1 MSLEVQSP
9 TSSGNGQPSHN
20 NVHSPREESRESKR
34 MAKTKDL
41 AERLGM
47 TLEEAVGQN
56 LSQKQLKKR
65 VAALKYRELLKGKR
79 EQEKMKRKKFRQD
92 LKSKGL
98 PVKKLKVKKVKMSES
113 SNKVIV
119 VIDCNFNHLMND
131 DDIKKLRKQIHRC
144 YSVNRSSSNPVQL
157 YISSFCGRLK
167 EEFEKNSDGFQNW
180 DINFTEKHYL
190 EEFEE
195 FVKKK
200 RVIYLTYDSDESLPE
215 TSVIASDPESTVYVV
230 GGLVDHNSHKGL
242 TQNLASEKRINTAKL
257 PIDDFFQMVAS
268 RVLTVNQ
275 CFEIMLLA
283 SNGNSWKDSFLSVIP
298 KRKLLTDK
306 VTKQNLLTDK
316 ITKRNLLTD
325 KVTKQK
331 LLTDEITKPESAT
344 TESSEVGA
352 EIDSVKEKS

>member
-1 MSLEVQSP
+1 MSLEVQPSA
-9 TSSGNGQPSHN
+9 SGNNGQPSHN
-20 NVHSPREESRESKR
+20 NGQPPHNNVHSSREDPSESKR

-47 TLEEAVGQN
+47 TLEEAVAQN

-65 VAALKYRELLKGKR
+65 VAALKYQELLKGKR

-92 LKSKGL
+92 LKCKGL
-98 PVKKLKVKKVKMSES
+98 PVKKLKVKKVKMRES

-119 VIDCNFNHLMND
+119 VIDCNFNDLMND
-131 DDIKKLRKQIHRC
+131 DDMKKLRKQIHRC

-157 YISSFCGRLK
+157 YISSFSGKLK
-167 EEFEKNSDGFQNW
+167 QEFERNCDGFQNW

-190 EEFEE
+190 EEFDG
-195 FVKKK
+195 FVKKN
-200 RVIYLTYDSDESLPE
+200 RLIYLTYDSDDSLPE
-215 TSVIASDPESTVYVV
+215 TSVIATDPESTVYVI

-242 TQNLASEKRINTAKL
+242 TQHLASEKSINTAKL
-257 PIDDFFQMVAS
+257 PIDDFFRMVAS

-306 VTKQNLLTDK
+306 LP
-316 ITKRNLLTD
+316 
-325 KVTKQK
+325 
-331 LLTDEITKPESAT
+331 KPEFPT
-344 TESSEVGA
+344 TESSKVEEPV
-352 EIDSVKEKS
+352 IDSVDATL